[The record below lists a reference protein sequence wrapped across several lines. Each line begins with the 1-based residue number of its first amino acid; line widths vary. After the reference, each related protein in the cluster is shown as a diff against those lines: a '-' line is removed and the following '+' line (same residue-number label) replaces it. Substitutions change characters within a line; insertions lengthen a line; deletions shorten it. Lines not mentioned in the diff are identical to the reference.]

1 MKKTRVGIVVAA
13 FVLGCGVL
21 GGGPDSATLTS
32 MTPALRAQE
41 PAQSAFRQFS
51 GSPIDVDYQ
60 SANLRTVLRQLSEIG
75 GVNLVIDPSV
85 PSTSTV
91 DLKLTQV
98 PWDQVMDVVLRTSQ
112 LTFDLQGPVLRVL
125 TREART
131 RELED
136 EARQKVAGQQAPDL
150 FTMQQKL
157 NYAKAADVKLLL
169 ERAILSQ
176 RGNVEVD
183 ERSNMLI
190 IKDVQA
196 TLDEIGPLLAELDKP
211 EPQVEIE
218 AQILQTNRDTARALG
233 VQWGFN
239 GRVAPELGNTT
250 NLAFPNNGNLG
261 GRTVDTGRV
270 QQGAAGSDPR
280 ASTLNNTGTAI
291 NMPVTGATSALG
303 LSLGSINGALNVD
316 VSISALERQ
325 GELKIL
331 SKPKVVAQNN
341 KRAEVT
347 QGFEIPIQTV
357 ANNTVSV
364 TFKPAALVLR
374 VTPQI
379 TGANTVIMNIELENG
394 IPDFSRAVNGNPLIN
409 TQKAITEVQVSD
421 GVTTVI
427 GGILNTRESSATDRT
442 PGLSRV
448 PLLGWLFKREDDR
461 TESQELMIFI
471 TPRIIR

>member
-1 MKKTRVGIVVAA
+1 
-13 FVLGCGVL
+13 
-21 GGGPDSATLTS
+21 
-32 MTPALRAQE
+32 
-41 PAQSAFRQFS
+41 
-51 GSPIDVDYQ
+51 
-60 SANLRTVLRQLSEIG
+60 
-75 GVNLVIDPSV
+75 
-85 PSTSTV
+85 
-91 DLKLTQV
+91 
-98 PWDQVMDVVLRTSQ
+98 
-112 LTFDLQGPVLRVL
+112 
-125 TREART
+125 
-131 RELED
+131 
-136 EARQKVAGQQAPDL
+136 
-150 FTMQQKL
+150 
-157 NYAKAADVKLLL
+157 
-169 ERAILSQ
+169 
-176 RGNVEVD
+176 
-183 ERSNMLI
+183 
-190 IKDVQA
+190 
-196 TLDEIGPLLAELDKP
+196 
-211 EPQVEIE
+211 
-218 AQILQTNRDTARALG
+218 
-233 VQWGFN
+233 
-239 GRVAPELGNTT
+239 
-250 NLAFPNNGNLG
+250 
-261 GRTVDTGRV
+261 
-270 QQGAAGSDPR
+270 
-280 ASTLNNTGTAI
+280 
-291 NMPVTGATSALG
+291 MPVTGATSALG

-394 IPDFSRAVNGNPLIN
+394 IPDFSRAVNGNPSIN

-427 GGILNTRESSATDRT
+427 GGILNSRESSATDRT